1 MKAPLKYIG
10 LAVLAAVIASPA
22 RADDTPRF
30 SADDFL
36 KEWTVFLNEEEE
48 NSAKDTGRVNLNAP
62 ETEKKG
68 KEAGFIYFNTEGL
81 SVAATTPL
89 SLQNQNE
96 ATAQF
101 TPRKTS
107 LSTNLENIVLP
118 SESWLLNSFTPR
130 YVGTA
135 LSFSTAS
142 DGSDGENDSK
152 FDFSLSSQVTSRQ
165 TNIFGAVN
173 NDYVLEALNRQ
184 VYDVGVT
191 VGYSGFS
198 LAASLRGEDGAY
210 FKGIAGYD
218 IGFSYNR
225 PTWSTSLLVG
235 EYRQGNNLLLGLSN
249 GLYDDRFFAVEFGA
263 AYKMAPWFQ
272 FVGSFRYYEDA
283 NLILLDPTAI
293 STTRMFYLGT
303 KLNF

>member
-1 MKAPLKYIG
+1 MKAPLKYVG
-10 LAVLAAVIASPA
+10 LATLAAFVASSA
-22 RADDTPRF
+22 LADDSPRF
-30 SADDFL
+30 SSDDFL
-36 KEWTVFLNEEEE
+36 EEWSVFLNEEEE
-48 NSAKDTGRVNLNAP
+48 NSAEDEGRVNLDVP
-62 ETEKKG
+62 EAEKEEKKT
-68 KEAGFIYFNTEGL
+68 GFIYFNTEGL
-81 SVAATTPL
+81 SVAATAPL
-89 SLQNQNE
+89 SLQNRNA

-118 SESWLLNSFTPR
+118 GENWLLNSFTPR
-130 YVGTA
+130 YAGAA
-135 LSFSTAS
+135 LSINTAS
-142 DGSDGENDSK
+142 DSPDGENDSK
-152 FDFSLSSQVTSRQ
+152 FDFSLSTQVTSQ
-165 TNIFGAVN
+165 QINIFGAVN

-184 VYDVGVT
+184 VYDVGVNF
-191 VGYSGFS
+191 GYSGFN
-198 LAASLRGEDGAY
+198 LAASLRGEEGAY

-218 IGFSYNR
+218 IGFSYSR

-235 EYRQGNNLLLGLSN
+235 EYRQGNNLLLGPSN